1 MKKRFT
7 KILCIAMSSIMLIMS
22 LSVNVFAAQ
31 TYEQAGPS
39 LTPNVLYTTREYN
52 LSADSAPALGCNS
65 FLYINNTWIGL
76 GTDLVSSNERGLMI
90 IMYEADLNA
99 PEQIKSYAFQFD
111 GRRLGDYVIYEHT
124 MGQIEPLAGV
134 ELYLTMQLSYIDGDN
149 GSSGQFFSYSLEQ
162 R

>member
-1 MKKRFT
+1 
-7 KILCIAMSSIMLIMS
+7 
-22 LSVNVFAAQ
+22 
-31 TYEQAGPS
+31 
-39 LTPNVLYTTREYN
+39 
-52 LSADSAPALGCNS
+52 
-65 FLYINNTWIGL
+65 
-76 GTDLVSSNERGLMI
+76 
-90 IMYEADLNA
+90 MYEADLNA

>member
-7 KILCIAMSSIMLIMS
+7 KILCAAMCSIMLIVS
-22 LSVNVFAAQ
+22 LNLNAFAMVTA
-31 TYEQAGPS
+31 EMWGPS
-39 LTPNVLYTTREYN
+39 LTPNVLHTTREYN
-52 LSADSAPALGCNS
+52 LHADEAPALGCNS
-65 FLYINNTWIGL
+65 FLYINNTWVGL
-76 GTDLVSSNERGLMI
+76 TTNLVSSNERGLMI

-134 ELYLTMQLSYIDGDN
+134 ELYLTMQLSYVEGDT